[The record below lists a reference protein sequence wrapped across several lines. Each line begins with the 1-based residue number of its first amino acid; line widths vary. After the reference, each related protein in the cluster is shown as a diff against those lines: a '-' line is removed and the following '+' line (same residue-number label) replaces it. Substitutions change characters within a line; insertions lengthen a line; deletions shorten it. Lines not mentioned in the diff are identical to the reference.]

1 MCSLYRLPGFVIS
14 RFFFIHIFCHYWG
27 KGNRSFYRGLR
38 YIEVPLQWGSKKNT
52 NKEVSGS
59 YHVVLMICFL
69 SLIFNLKRFAGRI
82 IPHLSGVIQLTAP
95 RHNQTKLAFCTA
107 VRSFRYH
114 FISSVQAGTTES
126 QHCWAKN
133 VGNCCVCV
141 GVGVQTDLAQSHAD
155 VLKLRANERNNS
167 RQCWELLTNKQ
178 AKQGKEKKK
187 KNDLRSNHDDTTLLE
202 AVSLWHGYKH
212 VRSRSQAAQ
221 LVLKGMRGARS
232 GERTGSARKKRQ
244 RSRLSLSPEDKK
256 PLVAC

>member
-38 YIEVPLQWGSKKNT
+38 YIKVPLQWGSKKNT

-82 IPHLSGVIQLTAP
+82 IPHLSGVIQLKAP

-107 VRSFRYH
+107 VCSFRYH
-114 FISSVQAGTTES
+114 FVSSVQADTTES
-126 QHCWAKN
+126 PHCWAKD
-133 VGNCCVCV
+133 VGNVASVLAVVCKSIQP
-141 GVGVQTDLAQSHAD
+141 GAPTYAD
-155 VLKLRANERNNS
+155 VLKLRASGRNNS

-178 AKQGKEKKK
+178 AKQKGKERKRKMTFEAIK
-187 KNDLRSNHDDTTLLE
+187 MTLPRWKQFLYGM
-202 AVSLWHGYKH
+202 VINTYGV
-212 VRSRSQAAQ
+212 VRSLLSRC
-221 LVLKGMRGARS
+221 LNVRGAQDQRKEQGAREKNERGHACLSFSHS
-232 GERTGSARKKRQ
+232 GR
-244 RSRLSLSPEDKK
+244 
-256 PLVAC
+256 